1 MGLQFIPQILLC
13 GDEAEFLA
21 RVGQRPFK
29 IVGNVKIFGEVDGQP
44 LNFLQDGKIFLDG
57 KLQHFGELLNR
68 VGGAWIILSSTP
80 SANFIS
86 STTP

>member
-44 LNFLQDGKIFLDG
+44 LNFLQDGKIVLDG
-57 KLQHFGELLNR
+57 KLQNFGELLNR
-68 VGGAWIILSSTP
+68 VGGAIILSSTP
-80 SANFIS
+80 SASSIS
-86 STTP
+86 STTQ